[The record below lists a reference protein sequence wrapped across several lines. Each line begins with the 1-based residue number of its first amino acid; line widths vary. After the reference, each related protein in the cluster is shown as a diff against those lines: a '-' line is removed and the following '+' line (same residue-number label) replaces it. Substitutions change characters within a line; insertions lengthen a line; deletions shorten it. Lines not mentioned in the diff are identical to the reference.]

1 MKNIK
6 YLCALFILMFAAS
19 CSDDDDNIDFINDVN
34 PPSNLAALFTI
45 TQDNSGLVTI
55 APRGEGVGSYLVDF
69 GDGTAAEAEVT
80 VGDAVTHTYA
90 EGIYDVTITGV
101 GVTGKTTSEVMPLTV
116 AFIEPE
122 NFMVNIAQST
132 GNTFGIDVSASA
144 DYETYFEVWFGDVE
158 EEEPTAFM
166 EGETIS
172 HVYAEVGTYTVTV
185 VAYSGGA
192 ATVTYTQEVMIANP
206 LVLPITFE
214 NATLSYE
221 FSDFGGVASS
231 VVDNPDI
238 SGINLSATVGQSI
251 KTAGAE
257 VWGGTLLT
265 LGDPIDFTTNQMF
278 RVKTWSPIAGATVK
292 LKVENLTD
300 GNIAYEVDQTTTVA
314 NEWEYLTFDFSG
326 IDMTQEYSK
335 VVLFF
340 DFGNSGNGDTFYFD
354 DIYLTDGAAPKILPL
369 TFESPTLD
377 YGYGDFGNAYAS
389 KVANPDM
396 TGMNTSA
403 NVTKVTKV
411 EGAETWA
418 GTAIL
423 LTEPIDFSTYQKVKV
438 KVWSPQAGIPVL
450 FKMENGS
457 DANIATELQVNTT
470 VANQWE
476 ELVFDFTGI
485 NNGNAYQNVVL
496 FFDFGNSGTGADYY
510 FDDVELTN

>member
-1 MKNIK
+1 MKNIT
-6 YLCALFILMFAAS
+6 YICAFVLALFATS
-19 CSDDDDNIDFINDVN
+19 CSDDEDNIDFINDVN
-34 PPSNLAALFTI
+34 PPSNISALFTI

-55 APRGEGVGSYLVDF
+55 APKGEGVGTYMVDF
-69 GDGTAAEAEVT
+69 GDGTSDAAEVA
-80 VGDAVTHTYA
+80 VGNSVEHSYT
-90 EGIYDVTITGV
+90 EGVYDVTITGV
-101 GVTGKTTSEVMPLTV
+101 GVTGKTTSTVMPLTV
-116 AFIEPE
+116 SFIAPE
-122 NFMVNIAQST
+122 NFMVNIAQTT
-132 GNTFGIDVSASA
+132 GDTFSIDVSASA
-144 DYETYFEVWFGDVE
+144 DYETYFAVWFGDVE
-158 EEEPTAFM
+158 DEEPTAFM
-166 EGETIS
+166 EGETIT
-172 HVYAEVGTYTVTV
+172 HTYAAVGTYTVTV

-192 ATVTYTQEVMIANP
+192 ATVSYTQEVVIANP
-206 LVLPITFE
+206 LLLPITFE
-214 NATLSYE
+214 NTTLSYE

-231 VVDNPDI
+231 VVANPDI

-265 LGDPIDFTTNQMF
+265 LGDPIDFSTNQMF

-292 LKVENLTD
+292 LKVENLAD

-326 IDMTQEYSK
+326 IDTAQEYSK
-335 VVLFF
+335 VVIFF
-340 DFGNSGNGDTFYFD
+340 DFGNNGAGDTFYFD
-354 DIYLTDGAAPKILPL
+354 DVYLTDGAAPKILPL
-369 TFESPTLD
+369 TFESTTLD

-396 TGMNTSA
+396 TGLNTSD

-411 EGAETWA
+411 VGAETWA

-423 LTEPIDFSTYQKVKV
+423 LTEPIDFTTYQKVKV

-450 FKMENGS
+450 FKMENAS
-457 DANIATELQVNTT
+457 NSAIATELSVNTT
-470 VANQWE
+470 VSNQWE

-485 NNGNAYQNVVL
+485 DNNNAYQNVVL
-496 FFDFGNSGTGADYY
+496 FFDFGTAGTGTDYY